1 MNLRL
6 ALPLTLGL
14 LSSEAALSRA
24 AAACP
29 ACAATKAEPN
39 GAAPKQVWWVTGAF
53 LLVPS
58 GVVLA
63 GALALRQK
71 RER

>member
-1 MNLRL
+1 MSLRL
-6 ALPLTLGL
+6 VLVLALGL
-14 LSSEAALSRA
+14 LSGE

-63 GALALRQK
+63 GALALRQQ